1 VFGEPEGKLG
11 RAVFLVVFHALAA
24 FGDRWNMADRSY
36 QPTAVDL
43 SEMEIGLRFFALLW
57 SSSESIPG
65 I

>member
-1 VFGEPEGKLG
+1 M
-11 RAVFLVVFHALAA
+11 FLVVFHALAA
-24 FGDRWNMADRSY
+24 FLDRWNMADRSY
-36 QPTAVDL
+36 QPTDVDL

>member
-1 VFGEPEGKLG
+1 MVGEGVDRLELIYEFSDLG
-11 RAVFLVVFHALAA
+11 IA
-24 FGDRWNMADRSY
+24 NRSY
-36 QPTAVDL
+36 QPADVDL